1 MPKLGAKLLLGLSV
15 LALAA
20 SPASADQNHPNFFD
34 MLFGGGNH
42 RNNNNNDLYGGDRTP
57 WWAKNGV
64 QPYNDKRSRLRISQ
78 SDASD
83 PEAQIPGLG
92 MGTVKYSAPVI
103 TPVFDA
109 SFISLQEATPEAEA
123 IRVVLSDK
131 TTQIKAQDA
140 EKKSILAFY
149 KAREFAPVW
158 TAAGHLAPRADDVLK
173 TLASAGEDGLNANNY
188 LPEVL
193 TSFDDAE
200 TQVGTDAVKRARLDV
215 GLTLA
220 ALHYARQMTGG
231 QFDPNKLSLYNDIKV
246 TPVDTDEALKHIL
259 TSTVPA
265 AYLKSLAPKNPE
277 YAVFKSELAKLADSG
292 ADKFT
297 PIPAGASVGPGKSDA
312 RMPLV
317 RQRLQQLGFIGGD
330 GPAPD
335 DQNKLDQ
342 DLAISLMA
350 FQTSQKLKPTGKFD
364 AATLKALNKNEAYLQ
379 RLKLIASMERLRWLP
394 SNLGNRYVLVNQ
406 AAFNVN
412 VMSDGKSVW
421 KSRVIVGQQTKQT
434 YSFYNQI
441 QTVVFNPRWGVPA
454 SIIVNEYAPKMRK
467 DPGYLDRNNFI
478 VVDQRGNRID
488 TQSIDWYNVG
498 RNPNFGM
505 QQLAG
510 GGNALGELKFLFPNS
525 HDIYMHDT
533 PTKDLFKDPVRAY
546 SHGCVRVQNPRE
558 FAQVL
563 LNWSS
568 DAVVRS
574 LGNSETHSVTLPQ
587 KVPVYLTYF
596 TAWTDD
602 TGKIQYYDDIYGRDE
617 AMAKAFAYDVGMS
630 KSGSADVVAQTTT
643 PPQAPVSGGITQN

>member
-1 MPKLGAKLLLGLSV
+1 
-15 LALAA
+15 
-20 SPASADQNHPNFFD
+20 
-34 MLFGGGNH
+34 LFGGGNH
-42 RNNNNNDLYGGDRTP
+42 RNNNNNGVYGGDPTP
-57 WWAKNGV
+57 WWARNGDV
-64 QPYNDKRSRLRISQ
+64 RPYNDKRSRMRISQ

-92 MGTVKYSAPVI
+92 MGTIKYTAPP
-103 TPVFDA
+103 TAPVFDA
-109 SFISLQEATPEAEA
+109 SFISLQEAAPDAEA
-123 IRVVLSDK
+123 IRVVLADK
-131 TTQIKAQDA
+131 TTSIKAQDV
-140 EKKSILAFY
+140 ERKSILSFY
-149 KAREFAPVW
+149 KTREFKPVW
-158 TAAGHLAPRADDVLK
+158 MADGHLTPAANDILK
-173 TLASAGEDGLNANNY
+173 TLSSAGEDGLYANNY

-193 TSFDDAE
+193 SSFDKAE
-200 TQVGTDAVKRARLDV
+200 TQVGTDAVKQARLDV

-220 ALHYARQMTGG
+220 AVHYARQMTGG

-246 TPVDTDEALKHIL
+246 TPVDADEALKQISSG
-259 TSTVPA
+259 TEPA
-265 AYLKSLAPKNPE
+265 SYLKDLAPKNPE
-277 YAVFKSELAKLADSG
+277 YAAFKSELAKLADSG

-297 PIPAGASVGPGKSDA
+297 PIPAGPTIGPGKVDA

-317 RQRLQQLGFIGGD
+317 RQRLQQLGFIGSD
-330 GPAPD
+330 VTAPD

-350 FQTSQKLKPTGKFD
+350 FQTSQKLKPTGKLD
-364 AATLKALNKNEAYLQ
+364 PVALKALNKNEAYLQ

-394 SNLGNRYVLVNQ
+394 SSLGSRYVFVNQ

-478 VVDQRGNRID
+478 VIDQRGNRID
-488 TQSIDWYNVG
+488 SQSIDWYSVG

-558 FAQVL
+558 FAQML

-574 LGNSETHSVTLPQ
+574 LGNSDTHSVTLQQ

-602 TGKIQYYDDIYGRDE
+602 SGKIQYFDDIYGRDD
-617 AMAKAFAYDVGMS
+617 AMARAFAYDAGLN
-630 KSGSADVVAQTTT
+630 KSGSADVVAQGAA
-643 PPQAPVSGGITQN
+643 PQQTSVSGGITQN